1 MFNELMKECAVI
13 QESRN
18 CGFLE
23 ALSFVAQYRYEYS
36 KEVQIQLDQFMDMGQ
51 QFFAPAEVQ

>member
-1 MFNELMKECAVI
+1 MFNELMKECNAV
-13 QESRN
+13 QESRD

-36 KEVQIQLDQFMDMGQ
+36 KEVQSQLDQFMDIGQ
-51 QFFAPAEVQ
+51 QFFAPVN